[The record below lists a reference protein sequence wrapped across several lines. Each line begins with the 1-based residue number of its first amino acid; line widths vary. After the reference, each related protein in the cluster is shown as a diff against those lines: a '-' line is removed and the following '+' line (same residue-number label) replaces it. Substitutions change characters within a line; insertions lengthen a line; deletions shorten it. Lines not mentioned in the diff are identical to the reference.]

1 MWGKWQKAQTKL
13 YNSIEKD
20 KKDGTVSI
28 LLSHIKEMRAK
39 FVIHSIVKTSLS
51 SVLSLIFNWRFKKTI
66 QKYILKLLF
75 KLTGQKIMLEFAKK
89 IPNSSFWSKS
99 NFYFNICHL
108 HRQIKSL
115 AIVSD
120 SNDSTKLSVIAN
132 ITKIIELLSDDAT
145 EIHVFSDNATS

>member
-1 MWGKWQKAQTKL
+1 MWGKWQKPQTKS

-39 FVIHSIVKTSLS
+39 FVIHSIVKTSQS

-89 IPNSSFWSKS
+89 NPKQFILVKIKFLFLHLPLAPS
-99 NFYFNICHL
+99 N
-108 HRQIKSL
+108 
-115 AIVSD
+115 
-120 SNDSTKLSVIAN
+120 
-132 ITKIIELLSDDAT
+132 
-145 EIHVFSDNATS
+145 